1 MGIMRVVSPLLVSR
15 SSTARGLTVTAIA
28 IAVILLASNFT
39 IINAQQS
46 LTSQPGEIE
55 NGTTTATVPTTF
67 QSTTDSFGVHVPEGW
82 VIQDLNN
89 TGSVLLEETRQG
101 YGILAQLCPED
112 QQQQQQQ
119 PGVATASTNASGS
132 ISDNTLSCDPSE
144 NDVIHIIRYPDLD
157 TRLLANNVTF
167 DDNMTTDNI
176 LSYHLQKLQEVGY
189 RSMRIVNSSD
199 ATINVANP
207 QTNETI
213 ATVPAKLVEMTYST
227 NFAPNEIRTGYFI
240 STATNATTPNPGT
253 TKGYSVFYEG
263 NSTNTNTTATTATE
277 ITTATAASS
286 LLPPLLPPAV
296 RQVIDSFELLAAA
309 EVVAQEEAQTAE
321 TTEGGDSGANDDD
334 DDGAND
340 DDDDGANDDDDDGAN
355 DDDDDGAND
364 DDDDGANDDD
374 GETSDGGISSRGDR
388 FAGDDYDGDDDDG
401 ANDDDGADDY
411 DGDDDDGSPD
421 DDDEF
426 VDDDGA

>member
-67 QSTTDSFGVHVPEGW
+67 QSTTDSFGVQVPEGW

-101 YGILAQLCPED
+101 YGILARLCTED
-112 QQQQQQQ
+112 QQQQQQ

-144 NDVIHIIRYPDLD
+144 NDVIHIVRYPDLD

-199 ATINVANP
+199 TTINVANP

-227 NFAPNEIRTGYFI
+227 NFAPNETRTGYFI

-263 NSTNTNTTATTATE
+263 NSTNTNTTATTAAAE
-277 ITTATAASS
+277 ITTATAAASGS
-286 LLPPLLPPAV
+286 LLLTPVPPAV
-296 RQVIDSFELLAAA
+296 GQVFDSFELLAAP

-321 TTEGGDSGANDDD
+321 IAEGGDFNDGDDNAVVEEDDNGD
-334 DDGAND
+334 DDGGNGG
-340 DDDDGANDDDDDGAN
+340 DDDGGNVGENNPDEFEDDDGGN
-355 DDDDDGAND
+355 GGDDDGGNGGDEGEGGGEGND
-364 DDDDGANDDD
+364 PNEFEGCIVPPGRDP
-374 GETSDGGISSRGDR
+374 GDV
-388 FAGDDYDGDDDDG
+388 GC
-401 ANDDDGADDY
+401 
-411 DGDDDDGSPD
+411 
-421 DDDEF
+421 
-426 VDDDGA
+426 

>member
-119 PGVATASTNASGS
+119 QQPGVATASTNASGS

-199 ATINVANP
+199 TTINVANP

-263 NSTNTNTTATTATE
+263 NSTNTNTTARTAAE
-277 ITTATAASS
+277 ITTATAAASGS
-286 LLPPLLPPAV
+286 LLLTPVPPAV
-296 RQVIDSFELLAAA
+296 GQVFDSFELLAAP

-321 TTEGGDSGANDDD
+321 IAEGGDFNDGDDNAVVEEDDNGD
-334 DDGAND
+334 DDGGNGG
-340 DDDDGANDDDDDGAN
+340 DDDGGNGGDEGEGGGEGNDPNEFEGCIVSPGRDP
-355 DDDDDGAND
+355 
-364 DDDDGANDDD
+364 
-374 GETSDGGISSRGDR
+374 GDV
-388 FAGDDYDGDDDDG
+388 GC
-401 ANDDDGADDY
+401 
-411 DGDDDDGSPD
+411 
-421 DDDEF
+421 
-426 VDDDGA
+426 

>member
-1 MGIMRVVSPLLVSR
+1 
-15 SSTARGLTVTAIA
+15 
-28 IAVILLASNFT
+28 
-39 IINAQQS
+39 
-46 LTSQPGEIE
+46 
-55 NGTTTATVPTTF
+55 
-67 QSTTDSFGVHVPEGW
+67 
-82 VIQDLNN
+82 
-89 TGSVLLEETRQG
+89 
-101 YGILAQLCPED
+101 
-112 QQQQQQQ
+112 
-119 PGVATASTNASGS
+119 
-132 ISDNTLSCDPSE
+132 
-144 NDVIHIIRYPDLD
+144 
-157 TRLLANNVTF
+157 
-167 DDNMTTDNI
+167 MTTDNI

-199 ATINVANP
+199 TTINVANP

-263 NSTNTNTTATTATE
+263 NSTNTNTTTATTAVE
-277 ITTATAASS
+277 ITTASASGS

-355 DDDDDGAND
+355 DDEEDGANDDDDDGAND

-374 GETSDGGISSRGDR
+374 
-388 FAGDDYDGDDDDG
+388 DDG
-401 ANDDDGADDY
+401 A
-411 DGDDDDGSPD
+411 
-421 DDDEF
+421 
-426 VDDDGA
+426 

>member
-67 QSTTDSFGVHVPEGW
+67 QSTTDSFGVQVPEGW

-101 YGILAQLCPED
+101 YGILARLCTED
-112 QQQQQQQ
+112 QQQQQQ

-144 NDVIHIIRYPDLD
+144 NDVIHIVRYPDLD

-199 ATINVANP
+199 TTINVANP

-263 NSTNTNTTATTATE
+263 NSTNTNTTTARTAAE
-277 ITTATAASS
+277 ITTATAAASGS

-296 RQVIDSFELLAAA
+296 RQVFDSFELLAAP

-355 DDDDDGAND
+355 DDEEDGAND
-364 DDDDGANDDD
+364 D
-374 GETSDGGISSRGDR
+374 
-388 FAGDDYDGDDDDG
+388 
-401 ANDDDGADDY
+401 
-411 DGDDDDGSPD
+411 
-421 DDDEF
+421 
-426 VDDDGA
+426 

>member
-67 QSTTDSFGVHVPEGW
+67 QSTTDSFGVQVPEGW

-101 YGILAQLCPED
+101 YGILARLCTED
-112 QQQQQQQ
+112 QQQQQQ
-119 PGVATASTNASGS
+119 PGVATASTNASDS

-144 NDVIHIIRYPDLD
+144 NDVIHIVRYPDLD

-189 RSMRIVNSSD
+189 RSIQLVNSSD
-199 ATINVANP
+199 TTINVANP

-263 NSTNTNTTATTATE
+263 NSTNTNTTATTAAE
-277 ITTATAASS
+277 ITTATASAASS
-286 LLPPLLPPAV
+286 LLLTPVPPAV
-296 RQVIDSFELLAAA
+296 GQVFDSFELLAAP

-321 TTEGGDSGANDDD
+321 IAEGGDFNDGEDNAVVEEDDNGD
-334 DDGAND
+334 DDGGNGG
-340 DDDDGANDDDDDGAN
+340 DDDGGNGGDDDGGN
-355 DDDDDGAND
+355 GGENNPDEFEDDDGGNGG
-364 DDDDGANDDD
+364 DDDGGNGGDEGEGGGEGNDPNEFEGCIVPPGRDP
-374 GETSDGGISSRGDR
+374 GDV
-388 FAGDDYDGDDDDG
+388 GC
-401 ANDDDGADDY
+401 
-411 DGDDDDGSPD
+411 
-421 DDDEF
+421 
-426 VDDDGA
+426 

>member
-1 MGIMRVVSPLLVSR
+1 MIIP
-15 SSTARGLTVTAIA
+15 SSSWASMTRIGLTAITAA
-28 IAVILLASNFT
+28 IAVILLTVNFT
-39 IINAQQS
+39 IINAQQQEQA
-46 LTSQPGEIE
+46 TSQPSAIEDGTAAGE
-55 NGTTTATVPTTF
+55 TMF
-67 QSTTDSFGVHVPEGW
+67 QSTTDSFRVHVPEGW
-82 VIQDLNN
+82 AIQDLNN
-89 TGSVLLEETRQG
+89 TGSALLEETRQG

-112 QQQQQQQ
+112 QQQQQQ

-132 ISDNTLSCDPSE
+132 ISENTPSCDPSE
-144 NDVIHIIRYPDLD
+144 NDVIHIVRYPDLD

-189 RSMRIVNSSD
+189 RSIQLVNSSD
-199 ATINVANP
+199 TTINVANP

-213 ATVPAKLVEMTYST
+213 AAVPAKLVEMTYST

-240 STATNATTPNPGT
+240 STATNATTPNSGT

-263 NSTNTNTTATTATE
+263 NSTTANTTATTA
-277 ITTATAASS
+277 AASGS
-286 LLPPLLPPAV
+286 LLPPPLLLPPAV
-296 RQVIDSFELLAAA
+296 GQVIDSFELLAAA
-309 EVVAQEEAQTAE
+309 EVAQAIAQEEAQTAE
-321 TTEGGDSGANDDD
+321 TTESGDSGAND
-334 DDGAND
+334 
-340 DDDDGANDDDDDGAN
+340 
-355 DDDDDGAND
+355 
-364 DDDDGANDDD
+364 NDDD

-411 DGDDDDGSPD
+411 DGDDDDGAN